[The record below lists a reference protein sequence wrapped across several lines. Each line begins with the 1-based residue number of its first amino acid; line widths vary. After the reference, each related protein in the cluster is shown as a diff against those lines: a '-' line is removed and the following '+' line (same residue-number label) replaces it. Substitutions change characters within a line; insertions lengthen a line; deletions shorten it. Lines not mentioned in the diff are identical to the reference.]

1 MCIRVNISG
10 EMINAILTKYF
21 YLKRHK
27 SPRVGTKNIH
37 AKFGEC
43 NKRKQLTEIFWAN
56 SDSSATDAHHYRENN
71 ASDL

>member
-1 MCIRVNISG
+1 MCIRISISSK
-10 EMINAILTKYF
+10 MTNAILIKYF
-21 YLKRHK
+21 CFKRHK
-27 SPRVGTKNIH
+27 SPRGGIKNIH

-43 NKRKQLTEIFWAN
+43 NRRKQLTELFWAN